1 MGATGGTGTAAP
13 ATDPRYRFLSRFG
26 ATLLSGGI
34 AAIPMALYHYQA
46 ELGLAPQEVWFVG
59 YILAHRWTDALP
71 YPSLRRMSRRTGVS
85 AQMLHRYK
93 QSLIEKGFLATYP
106 RHRPSGGR
114 TSNCYDFS
122 VLFQRLEAFL
132 VRDRRDAAWEP
143 TADESEEEGL
153 SPRDDGPMA
162 RPVPPSQHV
171 RTAARVTWGDVA
183 NLAGQRA
190 LTGGSR
196 AGGRGGDHTAEAPAA
211 VAGRTGAMPLREAQ
225 ERVIVQRP
233 PRKAP
238 RPDRAGAG
246 AHDGHSLHKEHG
258 VAETLPASESP
269 TAAAEHTAPEASV
282 PDDPEVARWRTARE
296 SLAAAMSGAA
306 FNAWIAP
313 LQPLGPSPSRVADPP
328 PPTSDSLHKDE
339 RKHETSAPFRLACA
353 STFQRDQIERRY
365 RRLIESA
372 LGVAVDLVVSSSSTP

>member
-1 MGATGGTGTAAP
+1 MGGTGAAAP

-93 QSLIEKGFLATYP
+93 QSLIEKDYLATYP

-143 TADESEEEGL
+143 TADESEEEEL
-153 SPRDDGPMA
+153 SPRDDGPVA
-162 RPVPPSQHV
+162 GPVPPSQHV

-183 NLAGQRA
+183 SLAGQRT

-196 AGGRGGDHTAEAPAA
+196 AGGRGGDHKEVIPAA
-211 VAGRTGAMPLREAQ
+211 VAGQTGAMPLRELR
-225 ERVIVQRP
+225 ERVMVQSP
-233 PRKAP
+233 PRRAP
-238 RPDRAGAG
+238 KPDRAGAG
-246 AHDGHSLHKEHG
+246 AHDDHSLHKECG
-258 VAETLPASESP
+258 VAETLPANESP
-269 TAAAEHTAPEASV
+269 SAAAEHTVPEASV
-282 PDDPEVARWRTARE
+282 SDAPEVARWRTARE
-296 SLAAAMSGAA
+296 SLAAEMSGAA

-313 LQPLGPSPSRVADPP
+313 LQPLGPSPSRAAAPQP
-328 PPTSDSLHKDE
+328 TTSDSFSFHE
-339 RKHETSAPFRLACA
+339 EEPKHETSAPFRLACA

-372 LGVAVDLVVSSSSTP
+372 LGVAVALVVSSSP

>member
-1 MGATGGTGTAAP
+1 MGTAAP
-13 ATDPRYRFLSRFG
+13 ATDPDPRYRFLSRFG

-93 QSLIEKGFLATYP
+93 QSLIEKGYLATYP

-114 TSNCYDFS
+114 TSNFYDIS
-122 VLFQRLEAFL
+122 ALFQRLEAFL

-143 TADESEEEGL
+143 TADEAEEEGL
-153 SPRDDGPMA
+153 STRGGGPIPD
-162 RPVPPSQHV
+162 PVPPSQHTRV
-171 RTAARVTWGDVA
+171 AARVTWGDVA
-183 NLAGQRA
+183 SQAGQRA
-190 LTGGSR
+190 LTGGSH
-196 AGGRGGDHTAEAPAA
+196 AGGRGGDHKEVIPATIA
-211 VAGRTGAMPLREAQ
+211 QRTGAMPLRGVR
-225 ERVIVQRP
+225 ERVIVQSSPTR
-233 PRKAP
+233 RAP
-238 RPDRAGAG
+238 SPDGAGAG
-246 AHDGHSLHKEHG
+246 AHNHDSLHKRRRVGENPRATEAPG
-258 VAETLPASESP
+258 MP
-269 TAAAEHTAPEASV
+269 TEHTTPE
-282 PDDPEVARWRTARE
+282 DPVSNDPNAVRWRTARE

-313 LQPLGPSPSRVADPP
+313 LQPLCPSPSPSRAADAPSP
-328 PPTSDSLHKDE
+328 SLTSASLHEHDTS
-339 RKHETSAPFRLACA
+339 ETSAPFRLACA

-372 LGVAVDLVVSSSSTP
+372 LGVAVDLVVSNP